1 MSFQLDENGEPFPE
15 PQTLNDVLKLRR
27 EMAKR
32 SAEEREKR
40 QIAEKKN
47 KQIAIQRSQLENNKS
62 QLDNKLQVSNQW
74 IYFIGLFSSS
84 CFPPTGRY
92 HFRTP
97 KARIVKLFETLISV
111 KTQGRFAVQTYIMYL
126 DYLVGMCT
134 CHSTM

>member
-74 IYFIGLFSSS
+74 IYFIGF
-84 CFPPTGRY
+84 
-92 HFRTP
+92 
-97 KARIVKLFETLISV
+97 V
-111 KTQGRFAVQTYIMYL
+111 
-126 DYLVGMCT
+126 
-134 CHSTM
+134 